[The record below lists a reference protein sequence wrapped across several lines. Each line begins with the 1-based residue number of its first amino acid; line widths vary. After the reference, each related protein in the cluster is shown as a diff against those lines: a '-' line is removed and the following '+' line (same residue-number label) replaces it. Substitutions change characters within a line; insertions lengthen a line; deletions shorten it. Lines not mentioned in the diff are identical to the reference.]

1 MCIPMALLLEER
13 RNQRRGLRGARVAS
27 VIRELARSIAYDAEA
42 NSTLGIAAEAKNMK
56 SPARRRR
63 RIPVEPSRREEEEK
77 TCYEGGVC
85 EAS

>member
-42 NSTLGIAAEAKNMK
+42 NSTLVIAAEAKNMK